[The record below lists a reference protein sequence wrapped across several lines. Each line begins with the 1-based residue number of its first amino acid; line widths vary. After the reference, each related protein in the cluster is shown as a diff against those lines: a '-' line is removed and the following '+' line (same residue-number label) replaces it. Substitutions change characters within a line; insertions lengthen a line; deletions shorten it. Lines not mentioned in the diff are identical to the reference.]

1 MADIEGIILN
11 IIAEKAKVERGTLN
25 RATEL
30 KGLDLDSLDV
40 VEIFFE
46 IDEAFDISLPF
57 NANEAASIESA
68 KFKTAGDVIDLVT
81 EQVAQQGG
89 RRTA

>member
-1 MADIEGIILN
+1 MADIEGTILN
-11 IIAEKAKVERGTLN
+11 IIAEKAKVDRAGLS
-25 RATEL
+25 RATEMR
-30 KGLDLDSLDV
+30 GLDLDSLDV

-68 KFKTAGDVIDLVT
+68 RFKTAGDVIDLVT
-81 EQVAQQGG
+81 EQVALQSG
-89 RRTA
+89 RKTV